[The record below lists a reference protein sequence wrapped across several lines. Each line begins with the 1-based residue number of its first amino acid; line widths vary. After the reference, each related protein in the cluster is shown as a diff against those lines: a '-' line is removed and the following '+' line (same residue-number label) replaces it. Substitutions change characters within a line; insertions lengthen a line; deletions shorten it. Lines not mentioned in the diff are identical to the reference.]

1 MAMSRSRR
9 TSSCPEDHE
18 VGACGTSAR
27 RYSANGLS
35 GRVLNQTRTGF
46 SSDRRGFFAD
56 LSLTSSGSA
65 PCEPIEPNDVG
76 LLRTRCCR
84 RQRPGWMSENSITGS
99 RAHVWVCA
107 PLSCTSRRC
116 ALRFTTRASICCGAM
131 ISPCSS
137 HIGPAP
143 GLAKSSRCDGRRCG
157 TAEHIGIHHGYL
169 AGGKV
174 PALPR
179 GLG

>member
-18 VGACGTSAR
+18 AGACGTSAR

-46 SSDRRGFFAD
+46 SSDRRGFFAG

-99 RAHVWVCA
+99 WAHVWVCA
-107 PLSCTSRRC
+107 TRC
-116 ALRFTTRASICCGAM
+116 ALRFATRASICCGAM

-137 HIGPAP
+137 PHRTSA
-143 GLAKSSRCDGRRCG
+143 GLAKSSRFDGRRCG

-169 AGGKV
+169 A
-174 PALPR
+174 ALSR